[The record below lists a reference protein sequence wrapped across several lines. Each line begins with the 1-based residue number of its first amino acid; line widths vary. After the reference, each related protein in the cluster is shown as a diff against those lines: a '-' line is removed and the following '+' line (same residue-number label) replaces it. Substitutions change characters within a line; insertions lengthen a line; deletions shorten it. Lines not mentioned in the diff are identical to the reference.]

1 MGTDTE
7 IVVALEDGP
16 EAASVLAV
24 AQELVRT
31 LDQGIRVLHVTARA
45 DAAPTDLTDLVGAAG
60 LELEVVE
67 GDVVAQLA
75 AFLERPATAAMVVG
89 SRSLA
94 EGPRPAGHVPLA
106 LIERT
111 AQPVVVVPPDADPG
125 RIVREVLLPL
135 DGSEDVTIAAELTVR
150 LLRGSGARI
159 TIVHVF
165 DPQHVPSFLDQ
176 PHHALAAWG
185 QEFLDRHAQ
194 DGARLALR
202 AGDAGDGVL
211 DVVAAADADLV
222 VLCWHRDLSA
232 GRAQTVNELLS
243 SSRVPLLLLPVQDA
257 ASGHDPERGHDTDW
271 QVHSGSPS
279 GCG

>member
-1 MGTDTE
+1 MNTDTE
-7 IVVALEDGP
+7 IVVALGDGP

-24 AQELVRT
+24 AQELTRT
-31 LDQGIRVLHVTARA
+31 LDLGLRVVHVAAGA
-45 DAAPTDLTDLVGAAG
+45 DAPPTDLTELVGAAG
-60 LELEVVE
+60 LELELVE
-67 GDVVAQLA
+67 GDVIAQLA
-75 AFLERPATAAMVVG
+75 ACLERPATAAMVVG
-89 SRSLA
+89 GRSID

-106 LIERT
+106 LIGRT

-135 DGSEDVTIAAELTVR
+135 DGSEDVTTAAESTVG

-165 DPQHVPSFLDQ
+165 DPQHVPLFLDQ

-185 QEFLDRHAQ
+185 REFLDRHTR
-194 DGARLALR
+194 DGARLELR
-202 AGDAGDGVL
+202 AGDAGEGVL

-232 GRAQTVNELLS
+232 GRARTVSELLS
-243 SSRVPLLLLPVQDA
+243 NSRVPLLLLPVQDA
-257 ASGHDPERGHDTDW
+257 ATAGDAARGHDTDW
-271 QVHSGSPS
+271 QLDPEPRPG
-279 GCG
+279 